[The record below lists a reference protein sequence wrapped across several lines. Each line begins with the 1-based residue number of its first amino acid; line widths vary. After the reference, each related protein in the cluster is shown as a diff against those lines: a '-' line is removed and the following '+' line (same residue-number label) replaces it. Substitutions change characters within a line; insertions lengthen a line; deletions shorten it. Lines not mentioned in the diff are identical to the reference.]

1 MKRLDVIAFA
11 GASNWPLWAGQHV
24 GAFSA
29 EDIDLALAL
38 TPTSAHMAQALR
50 AGTAQVTLTSVDNV
64 IAYANGHGEVPLDG
78 PVDFFSFMGVDDG
91 LLSIMA
97 QPGIE
102 TVSAL
107 RGKTLAVD
115 ALTTGFAFVLKE
127 ILAQNGIG
135 DADVTYLAIG
145 TGAERLAALKADQCG
160 ATLLNAPLCL
170 AAESAGKV
178 RIIRTSDVLGSYQG
192 IVGAARRIWARENSD
207 LLAGFI
213 RGFYASLQ
221 WLGDPQNKNAAC
233 AILRER
239 LPSVERAVDLAYD
252 VLITNGGLKR
262 SLEIDRAGVDCVI
275 RLRQRYGNRS
285 GELGSPDRYIDDAF
299 RREALA

>member
-24 GAFSA
+24 GIFSA
-29 EDIDLALAL
+29 EGIDLALTL

-50 AGTAQVTLTSVDNV
+50 AGTAQVTLTSIDNV

-78 PVDFFSFMGVDDG
+78 PLDFFSFMGVDDG
-91 LLSIMA
+91 LLSVMA

-135 DADVTYLAIG
+135 DEDVTYLAIG
-145 TGAERLAALKADQCG
+145 TGAERLAALKADQCS

-170 AAESAGKV
+170 AAESLGKV
-178 RIIRTSDVLGSYQG
+178 RIVRTRDILGSYQG
-192 IVGAARRIWARENSD
+192 IVGAARRSWARENSK
-207 LLAGFI
+207 LLASFI
-213 RGFYASLQ
+213 RGFHVSLQ
-221 WLGDPQNKNAAC
+221 WLSDPQNKNAAC

-239 LPSVERAVDLAYD
+239 LPGLDRAIDLAYD
-252 VLITNGGLKR
+252 VLITNGGLER
-262 SLEIDRAGVDCVI
+262 SLEIDRSGVDCVI
-275 RLRQRYGNRS
+275 RLRDRYGNRP
-285 GELGSPDRYIDDAF
+285 GGLGGPDRYIDDTF